1 MDFEQT
7 YEQIKSG
14 ELSLKDFQDRVKNY
28 GDNIVFCLW
37 KDYITKRIE
46 EDRNGNE
53 C

>member
-37 KDYITKRIE
+37 RAYITKRIE
-46 EDRNGNE
+46 EDGNSNE
-53 C
+53 R